1 MKATAIGPAN
11 IAFIKYWGKVDPKM
25 RLPQNNSISMNLSN
39 LYTVSTVEFD
49 PLLKKDRIH
58 FINNNDVKEQE
69 INRVVEAL
77 DIVRRKAK
85 VKSFA
90 KVITKNNF
98 PKASGIASSA
108 SGFSSIILAAL
119 TSLGVDLGKIELS
132 KLCRVISGSA
142 CRSIPDGYVEWDK
155 GTGSQ
160 DSYARQIYP
169 ASYWKIC
176 DVVAIVSKK
185 MKKISSSQ
193 GHLLADTSPFF
204 KARLAGMSQKVKDI
218 KLTIKKRDFSQFG
231 KIMEQDALNMHAICL
246 TSSPSII
253 YWEPATVDVIKSVV
267 NWREA
272 GDIETFFTIDA
283 GPSVHVICREKDS
296 GRLAQKLNQINKVEK
311 VVVNKPARGAHFTSR
326 HLF

>member
-1 MKATAIGPAN
+1 MKVTAIGPAN
-11 IAFIKYWGKVDPKM
+11 IAFIKYWGKVDPKV
-25 RLPQNNSISMNLSN
+25 RVPQNNSISMNLSN
-39 LYTVSTVEFD
+39 LYTFSTVEFD
-49 PLLKKDRIH
+49 PLLKKDTIH
-58 FINNNDVKEQE
+58 FINDNVNQPE

-98 PKASGIASSA
+98 PKAIGIASSA

-155 GTGSQ
+155 GTGPQ

-193 GHLLADTSPFF
+193 GHLLANSSPFF

-218 KLTIKKRDFSQFG
+218 KLAIKKRDFSQFG

-246 TSSPSII
+246 TSSPSLI
-253 YWEPATVDVIKSVV
+253 YWEPATILVMKEVI
-267 NWREA
+267 NWREV
-272 GDIETFFTIDA
+272 GDVESYFTIDA
-283 GPSVHVICREKDS
+283 GPSVHVICQESDAKKVAEKLKVID
-296 GRLAQKLNQINKVEK
+296 GVKQI
-311 VVVNKPARGAHFTSR
+311 VVNKPARGAHLVTS